1 MSKVITQDNE
11 QVIQIYNRLKD
22 TLTRLEDILKNNNPT
37 LNGHRYMN
45 DAELANY
52 LKVSR
57 RTLQEYRNNGILSY
71 YQIGGKI
78 LYRESDIEELLEKNR
93 QEAFRLTFFGIF
105 VDFQSKNPYLCSTDK
120 ELYISAE
127 QRSSIE
133 VK

>member
-45 DAELANY
+45 DSELANY

-78 LYRESDIEELLEKNR
+78 LYRESDIKELLEKNR
-93 QEAFRLTFFGIF
+93 QEAF
-105 VDFQSKNPYLCSTDK
+105 QSCL
-120 ELYISAE
+120 LYTSDAADE
-127 QRSSIE
+127 
-133 VK
+133 

>member
-11 QVIQIYNRLKD
+11 QVVQIYNRLKY

-37 LNGHRYMN
+37 FNGHRYMN

-93 QEAFRLTFFGIF
+93 QEAFR
-105 VDFQSKNPYLCSTDK
+105 
-120 ELYISAE
+120 
-127 QRSSIE
+127 
-133 VK
+133 

>member
-11 QVIQIYNRLKD
+11 QILQIYNRLKE
-22 TLTRLEDILKNNNPT
+22 TLMRLESILKDNTPT

-45 DAELANY
+45 DSELANY

-78 LYRESDIEELLEKNR
+78 LYRESDIKELLEKTGKR
-93 QEAFRLTFFGIF
+93 HSSKHFLWYSF
-105 VDFQSKNPYLCSTDK
+105 DFQKKNQYLCITDK
-120 ELYISAE
+120 ELYLSAE

>member
-11 QVIQIYNRLKD
+11 QILQIYNRLKE
-22 TLTRLEDILKNNNPT
+22 TLMRLESILKDNTST

-45 DAELANY
+45 DSELANY

-57 RTLQEYRNNGILSY
+57 RTLQEYRNNGILPY

-93 QEAFRLTFFGIF
+93 QEAF
-105 VDFQSKNPYLCSTDK
+105 Q
-120 ELYISAE
+120 
-127 QRSSIE
+127 
-133 VK
+133 

>member
-22 TLTRLEDILKNNNPT
+22 TLTRLESNNPT

-93 QEAFRLTFFGIF
+93 QEAFR
-105 VDFQSKNPYLCSTDK
+105 
-120 ELYISAE
+120 
-127 QRSSIE
+127 
-133 VK
+133 

>member
-1 MSKVITQDNE
+1 MSTVITQDNE

-22 TLTRLEDILKNNNPT
+22 TLTRLENILKSNNPT

-93 QEAFRLTFFGIF
+93 QEAFR
-105 VDFQSKNPYLCSTDK
+105 
-120 ELYISAE
+120 
-127 QRSSIE
+127 
-133 VK
+133 

>member
-11 QVIQIYNRLKD
+11 QILQIYNRLKE
-22 TLTRLEDILKNNNPT
+22 TLMRLESILKDNTTT

-45 DAELANY
+45 DSELANY

-57 RTLQEYRNNGILSY
+57 RTLQEYRNNGILPY

-93 QEAFRLTFFGIF
+93 QEAF
-105 VDFQSKNPYLCSTDK
+105 Q
-120 ELYISAE
+120 
-127 QRSSIE
+127 
-133 VK
+133 

>member
-1 MSKVITQDNE
+1 MSK
-11 QVIQIYNRLKD
+11 LF
-22 TLTRLEDILKNNNPT
+22 
-37 LNGHRYMN
+37 RYMN

-93 QEAFRLTFFGIF
+93 QEAFR
-105 VDFQSKNPYLCSTDK
+105 
-120 ELYISAE
+120 
-127 QRSSIE
+127 
-133 VK
+133 

>member
-37 LNGHRYMN
+37 FNGHRYMN

-57 RTLQEYRNNGILSY
+57 RTLQEYRNNGIYKNIEIMESY
-71 YQIGGKI
+71 PII
-78 LYRESDIEELLEKNR
+78 
-93 QEAFRLTFFGIF
+93 RL
-105 VDFQSKNPYLCSTDK
+105 
-120 ELYISAE
+120 
-127 QRSSIE
+127 E
-133 VK
+133 VKFYIGNLI

>member
-22 TLTRLEDILKNNNPT
+22 TLTRLENILKSNNPT

-52 LKVSR
+52 LKVPR

-93 QEAFRLTFFGIF
+93 QEAFRYTALSF
-105 VDFQSKNPYLCSTDK
+105 KLRRR
-120 ELYISAE
+120 YIIPPTHFLWKAGTL
-127 QRSSIE
+127 
-133 VK
+133 V